1 MTVRKSF
8 VYVVRRD
15 GLAVRLLVFDS
26 HDELGFEVPKGAV
39 EASETFEDAA
49 AREVF
54 EEAGIEG
61 IRIVGELGRTTYG
74 VELQAFLLAMA
85 PEGLPETFEHV
96 VTGTG
101 VDRGFR
107 YTFGWLPIDAELKGR
122 LVQGCGAFV
131 KALIETLGRIGR
143 FH

>member
-15 GLAVRLLVFDS
+15 GPAARLLVLDS
-26 HDELGFEVPKGAV
+26 HDEPGLEVPKGEV

-49 AREVF
+49 VREVF

-61 IRIVGELGRTTYG
+61 IRIVEELGRTTYRA
-74 VELQAFLLAMA
+74 ELQAFLLAIA
-85 PEGLPETFEHV
+85 PEGLPETFEHA
-96 VTGTG
+96 VTGDG
-101 VDRGFR
+101 GDRGFR
-107 YTFGWLPIDAELKGR
+107 YTFRWLPIDAELQGR

-131 KALIETLGRIGR
+131 GALIEALGRTGR